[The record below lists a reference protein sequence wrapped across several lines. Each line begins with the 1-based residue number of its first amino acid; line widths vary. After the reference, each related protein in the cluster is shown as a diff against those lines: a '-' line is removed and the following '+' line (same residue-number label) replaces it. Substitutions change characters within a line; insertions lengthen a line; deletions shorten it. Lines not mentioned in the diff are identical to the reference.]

1 MTCIWHGHTHSLQ
14 LSRLAM
20 YIYLLISNSLKH
32 NFFLSFPLLWSW
44 SADVMPKYKHN
55 TNLTIYIYVF
65 FKCCRIIKKQIQLE
79 NLINAFRIKNKTTTA
94 TTSNEERINLFYSV
108 DLIALLIGRGM
119 LAVWSRDARERLY
132 LIALWWWW

>member
-1 MTCIWHGHTHSLQ
+1 
-14 LSRLAM
+14 
-20 YIYLLISNSLKH
+20 
-32 NFFLSFPLLWSW
+32 
-44 SADVMPKYKHN
+44 MPKYKHN

-132 LIALWWWW
+132 LIAL